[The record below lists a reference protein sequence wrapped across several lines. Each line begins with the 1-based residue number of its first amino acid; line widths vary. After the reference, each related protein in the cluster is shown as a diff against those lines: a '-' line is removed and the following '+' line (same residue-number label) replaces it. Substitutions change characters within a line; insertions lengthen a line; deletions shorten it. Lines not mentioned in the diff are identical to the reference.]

1 VIREY
6 FRHFRAF
13 TPAAR
18 CYLAAQFFYSIG
30 QTAVWVL
37 RNLFL
42 KEAGYGEDFIGQTL
56 ALSSLGA
63 VMVVLTMS
71 RFMDRMRLRGFSM
84 LGALALGAGLAGTA
98 LVPWKGAVAA
108 FCFLSGV
115 GSAQLEL
122 GTAPFLARNSEQA
135 ERPFLF
141 GLSTA
146 LSPFA
151 GLLATLGIKGGALGW
166 GENLETYRRLMIA
179 AAVLTVFSIGA
190 LLVMREST
198 PERAPTDAPP
208 FDWKTAAR
216 FFLPEMMI
224 GLGAGLTI
232 PFINLYF
239 RERFGRQAGEI
250 GLYYTGAQALVMVA
264 FLAAPMLARRFGPI
278 RTVVACQLSSIPFF
292 LVLAFTTSLPFAV
305 AAFLLRHAT
314 MNMVHPVGSHF
325 AMEVIRPR
333 ERVRVNGLKQAANK
347 MAWVMANAAGGWMIA
362 HTRLVRDGFATTMVT
377 TIGLYIV
384 GSAMYWKF
392 FHGVPAG
399 QAPLPEAEPTAGT

>member
-6 FRHFRAF
+6 CRHISAF
-13 TPAAR
+13 APAAKL
-18 CYLAAQFFYSIG
+18 YLAAQFFYSVG

-42 KEAGYGEDFIGQTL
+42 REAGYDEEFIGQTL
-56 ALSSLGA
+56 AVSSLGA
-63 VMVVLTMS
+63 VLVVLTMS

-84 LGALALGAGLAGTA
+84 LGAVALAVGLAGSA
-98 LVPWKGAVAA
+98 LAPSKALVAA

-122 GTAPFLARNSEQA
+122 GTAPFLARHSQPV

-141 GLSTA
+141 GVSTA

-151 GLLATLGIKGGALGW
+151 GLLATLGIKLGAVAW
-166 GENLETYRRLMIA
+166 GENLWTYRTLMVGA
-179 AAVLTVFSIGA
+179 AGA
-190 LLVMREST
+190 TILSLAGLLFLRESP
-198 PERAPTDAPP
+198 PEVYREEGRP
-208 FDWKTAAR
+208 FDWRTAAR
-216 FFLPEMMI
+216 FFLPEMVI

-239 RERFGRQAGEI
+239 RERFGRPAGEI
-250 GLYYTGAQALVMVA
+250 GLYYAGAQALVMVA
-264 FLAAPMLARRFGPI
+264 FLAAPLLARRYGPV

-292 LVLAFTTSLPFAV
+292 LVLALTTSLPVAV
-305 AAFLLRHAT
+305 AAFLLRHAS

-347 MAWVMANAAGGWMIA
+347 LAWVMANAAGGWMIA
-362 HTRLVRDGFATTMVT
+362 NTRIVRDGFATTMFATVL
-377 TIGLYIV
+377 LYIL
-384 GSAMYWKF
+384 GSALYWKF
-392 FHGVPAG
+392 FAGVPAG
-399 QAPLPEAEPTAGT
+399 QAPVPEAEPTAGT